1 MNAYSIC
8 VIIHVQM
15 WCIYS
20 VACWSN
26 LKRFLSILYVFESV
40 FMYFVCLEFCPK
52 RLFHFFQK
60 KNSSRGIFV
69 SNSELSS
76 TRKNE
81 DGKFQ
86 NTLNFRQRVSQLSH
100 EQELPAKIVLCFGGH
115 FASKLREKL
124 TCEKCESAAFKGK
137 QWQFFQTSSFC
148 LLHASLNPKHIFSQ
162 KLTQNSRSISHKTHL
177 RHVST
182 SFYFWILR
190 F

>member
-1 MNAYSIC
+1 MYILSCLLIKPKKIFEYFIC
-8 VIIHVQM
+8 F
-15 WCIYS
+15 WKC
-20 VACWSN
+20 
-26 LKRFLSILYVFESV
+26 FYVFCV
-40 FMYFVCLEFCPK
+40 FRVLSK
-52 RLFHFFQK
+52 KTISFFPK